1 MIISIFKNLLNILNK
16 ISIAQIKKIY
26 IMNCMEKNKEKTFFG
41 QPKALFTLFQT
52 ELWERFSYYGMRAI
66 LIYYLYASVT
76 SANAGLGLPKPQAMA
91 IVSIYGALVYLSGI
105 FGGWFADRVLGASQT
120 IFIGG
125 ILITLGHVVLALPFG
140 LTSLFISLFLII
152 LGTGMLKPNIS
163 NMVGHLYEPDDPR
176 RDTGFNIFVIGINI
190 GSLLAP
196 IVVGTVGQSINY
208 HLGFSLAAIGMV
220 FDLFVYWYGRMKQFP
235 EIGNKPSNPLTT
247 AEKKGLAIKSVIG
260 FVILAV
266 AGTLLYQASPA
277 KFVDNGI
284 NILSMAGIFIPFIYF
299 ILMFASKKVSS
310 TERKQLL
317 AYLPLFLSSIVFW
330 LVEEQSATVIAVWG
344 ETRTNLHPTIFGINF
359 YIDPS
364 WYQLLNPLFIVILT
378 PLFVWIWNK
387 MGERQP
393 SAVTKFGLG
402 LLLTGVSYMIMA
414 LPGMLY
420 GTNNRVSFIWLV
432 VMFAV
437 QMAGELLVSPVGLS
451 VSTRLAPLAFQSQM
465 VALWFLADSTSQ
477 AVNALITPYF
487 TKDTEVAFF
496 SILGLVCLGIGA
508 LLLLIKKPILNL
520 MRNN

>member
-1 MIISIFKNLLNILNK
+1 MESMENNK
-16 ISIAQIKKIY
+16 IEQ
-26 IMNCMEKNKEKTFFG
+26 TFFG

-76 SANAGLGLPKPQAMA
+76 APNAGLGLPKPQAMA

-105 FGGWFADRVLGASQT
+105 IGGWFADRVLGASQT

-125 ILITLGHVVLALPFG
+125 ILITLGHIVLAVPFG
-140 LTSLFISLFLII
+140 LTSLFISLFFII

-163 NMVGHLYEPDDPR
+163 NMVGHLYAADDPR

-220 FDLFVYWYGRMKQFP
+220 LALFVYWFGRMKQFP
-235 EIGNKPSNPLTT
+235 ELGNKPSNPMTS
-247 AEKKGLAIKSVIG
+247 AEKRGLLVKLAIGLVICTVG
-260 FVILAV
+260 GTFLYRANPSNFVNNLV
-266 AGTLLYQASPA
+266 
-277 KFVDNGI
+277 

-299 ILMFASKKVSS
+299 FMMFTSKKVSS
-310 TERKQLL
+310 TERKQLM
-317 AYLPLFLSSIVFW
+317 AYLPLFLSSIIFW

-344 ETRTNLHPTIFGINF
+344 ETRSNLHPTIFGMNL

-364 WYQLLNPLFIVILT
+364 WYQLLNPLFIVALT
-378 PLFVWIWNK
+378 PAFVWLWNK

-393 SAVTKFGLG
+393 SPVTKFGLG
-402 LLLTGVSYMIMA
+402 LLLTGVSYLIMA
-414 LPGMLY
+414 LPGILY
-420 GTNNRVSFIWLV
+420 GTDKRVSFMWLV
-432 VMFAV
+432 IMFAV

-487 TKDTEVAFF
+487 AKETEVAFF
-496 SILGLVCLGIGA
+496 GILGLVCLAVGVM
-508 LLLLIKKPILNL
+508 LLFINKPVLKL
-520 MRNN
+520 MRNDK

>member
-26 IMNCMEKNKEKTFFG
+26 IMDCMEKNKEKTFFG

-66 LIYYLYASVT
+66 LIYSLYASVT

-105 FGGWFADRVLGASQT
+105 IGGWFADRVLGASQT

-220 FDLFVYWYGRMKQFP
+220 FALFVYWYGRMKQFP

-266 AGTLLYQASPA
+266 AGTLLYQTNPA
-277 KFVDNGI
+277 KFVDNVI

-317 AYLPLFLSSIVFW
+317 AYL
-330 LVEEQSATVIAVWG
+330 
-344 ETRTNLHPTIFGINF
+344 
-359 YIDPS
+359 
-364 WYQLLNPLFIVILT
+364 PLFIVILT

-496 SILGLVCLGIGA
+496 GILGLVCLGIGA

>member
-1 MIISIFKNLLNILNK
+1 
-16 ISIAQIKKIY
+16 
-26 IMNCMEKNKEKTFFG
+26 MEKNKEQTFFG

-76 SANAGLGLPKPQAMA
+76 SSNAGLGLPKPQAMA

-105 FGGWFADRVLGASQT
+105 IGGWFADRVLGASQT
-120 IFIGG
+120 ILVGG
-125 ILITLGHVVLALPFG
+125 ILITLGHIVLAIPFG
-140 LTSLFISLFLII
+140 LTSLFISLFFII
-152 LGTGMLKPNIS
+152 LGTGLLKPNIS

-220 FDLFVYWYGRMKQFP
+220 FALFVYWFGRMKQFP
-235 EIGNKPSNPLTT
+235 EIGMKPSNPLSKD
-247 AEKKGLAIKSVIG
+247 EKRSLIVKLSIVLVIC
-260 FVILAV
+260 LV
-266 AGTLLYQASPA
+266 AGVLLYRANPA
-277 KFVDNGI
+277 NFVNNFI
-284 NILSMAGIFIPFIYF
+284 NILSTAGIVIPFIYF
-299 ILMFASKKVSS
+299 VLMFASKKVSS

-330 LVEEQSATVIAVWG
+330 LVEEQSSTVIAVWG
-344 ETRTNLHPTIFGINF
+344 ETRSNLHPSIFGIQF

-364 WYQLLNPLFIVILT
+364 WYQLLNPLFIVVLT

-402 LLLTGVSYMIMA
+402 LLLTGVSYFIMA
-414 LPGMLY
+414 LPGILY
-420 GTNNRVSFIWLV
+420 GTNGRVSFMWLV
-432 VMFAV
+432 IMFAV
-437 QMAGELLVSPVGLS
+437 QMAGELLISPVGLS

-487 TKDTEVAFF
+487 TKETEVAFF
-496 SILGLVCLGIGA
+496 GILGLVCFGIGI